1 LCFRQHIENFEE
13 KKVCNFADSEVHK
26 ARVAPSGEQL
36 NLDLVMYIFAV
47 IQLATLAIVGVK
59 INGSA
64 VCFYEGA

>member
-1 LCFRQHIENFEE
+1 MIYIFC
-13 KKVCNFADSEVHK
+13 KAVVHK

-47 IQLATLAIVGVK
+47 IQQATLAIVGVK